1 MMATEQLYRILQTTQ
16 GELREKGSKFF
27 AYAIPVTTTEQ
38 IDEEIT
44 ALRKQYHDARH
55 HCYAWRLGE
64 TGDQSLANDDG
75 EPSHTAGDPILAA
88 IRSAE
93 LTDVLIVVIRYFG
106 GTKLGVRGLIEAY
119 RGAAED
125 ALQQAQKEEIIARTY
140 FRLDFSYEQTSEINK
155 LLHPFDIHQEEA
167 SYTDVCA
174 VTYSIKTED
183 YPQIEKTFEDR
194 GKAVVYLREAY

>member
-1 MMATEQLYRILQTTQ
+1 MATEQLYRILATSQ

-27 AYAIPVTTTEQ
+27 AYAIPVTTA
-38 IDEEIT
+38 EEIDGEI
-44 ALRKQYHDARH
+44 ALLKKKYHDARH

-88 IRSAE
+88 IRSAG

-125 ALQQAQKEEIIARTY
+125 ALEEAQKEEIISRTY
-140 FRLDFSYEQTSEINK
+140 FRVDFSYEQTSEINK
-155 LLHPFDIHQEEA
+155 MLHPFDINQEEA
-167 SYTDVCA
+167 NYTDVCA
-174 VTYSIKTED
+174 VTYSIKTLE
-183 YPQIEKTFEDR
+183 YPQVEKTFTDR
-194 GKAVVYLREAY
+194 GKTVVFLKEAY